1 MRKIVTDHIISPDGE
16 FMWTGSKW
24 IPAST
29 PATETTSSAGMSL
42 QDSAIEGSINIT
54 QNNAEDIATAMV
66 SALERL
72 GFTPSKSR
80 PVPDVADRYDT
91 VCLAPTS

>member
-42 QDSAIEGSINIT
+42 QDSVI
-54 QNNAEDIATAMV
+54 
-66 SALERL
+66 
-72 GFTPSKSR
+72 
-80 PVPDVADRYDT
+80 
-91 VCLAPTS
+91 

>member
-1 MRKIVTDHIISPDGE
+1 MHRAFLCFVFKIYGGVNMRKIVTDHIISPDRE

-54 QNNAEDIATAMV
+54 
-66 SALERL
+66 
-72 GFTPSKSR
+72 
-80 PVPDVADRYDT
+80 
-91 VCLAPTS
+91 

>member
-1 MRKIVTDHIISPDGE
+1 
-16 FMWTGSKW
+16 
-24 IPAST
+24 
-29 PATETTSSAGMSL
+29 
-42 QDSAIEGSINIT
+42 
-54 QNNAEDIATAMV
+54 MV